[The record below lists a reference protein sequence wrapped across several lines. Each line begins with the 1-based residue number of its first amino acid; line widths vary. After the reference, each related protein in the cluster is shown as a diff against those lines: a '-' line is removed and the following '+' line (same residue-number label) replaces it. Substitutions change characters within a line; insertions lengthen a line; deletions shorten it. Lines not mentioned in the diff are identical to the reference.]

1 MMNNNYDV
9 IVIGGG
15 YFGSSISFHLSQA
28 GYKTMLLE
36 QKELASGSSGANYGC
51 IQVQDSNMGIS
62 MERTLRGFKGAMKLE
77 ETLGC
82 NLDLKEI
89 GSLIVAENDA
99 EMNELDKLYQEKK
112 DYGLPV
118 EFLNPQ
124 DIKKIEPY
132 IDEKI
137 LKGASYMTQGR
148 LTPWKLVYGFV
159 NKGKEFGLEVRE
171 WTKVVDYLRTGDV
184 IKGVVLE
191 NGEKIY
197 SRHVIITAGAHS
209 KKLGKLAG
217 IDIPVEYIK
226 GEAFVTEAVK
236 PMMNNFLSSAAFFTD
251 AHGDSSNCALAMM
264 QSKGGNFLIG
274 ETGSI
279 GPEDPDELKFFPS
292 KTHLRKMAGLGARF
306 YPALR
311 DLKILR
317 TFSVASPYTK
327 DMEPIFGKTSLEGL
341 YVAAGFKSCVVITT
355 AIGEEMTEI
364 IRNQDN

>member
-1 MMNNNYDV
+1 MNNNYDV

-15 YFGSSISFHLSQA
+15 YFGSSISYHLSQA
-28 GYKTMLLE
+28 GFKTLLLE

-62 MERTLRGFKGAMKLE
+62 LERTLRGFKGVMKLE

-82 NLDLKEI
+82 NLDMEEM

-99 EMNELDKLYQEKK
+99 EMIELEKLYNEKK

-118 EFLNPQ
+118 EFLNPK

-137 LKGASYMTQGR
+137 LRGASYMLQGR

-159 NKGKEFGLEVRE
+159 NKGKEYGLEVRK
-171 WTKVVDYLRTGDV
+171 WSKVVDYIRIGDV

-191 NGEKIY
+191 DGQKLHA
-197 SRHVIITAGAHS
+197 RHVIITAGAFS
-209 KKLGKLAG
+209 KKLGLLAG

-226 GEAFVTEAVK
+226 GEVFVTEAVK
-236 PMMNNFLSSAAFFTD
+236 PMMFNYLSSAAFFTD
-251 AHGDSSNCALAMM
+251 AHGDTSNCTIAMT
-264 QSKGGNFLIG
+264 QSSAGNFLIG
-274 ETGSI
+274 ETSSI
-279 GPEDPDELKFFPS
+279 GPEDPDKLNFFPS
-292 KTHLRKMAGLGARF
+292 KTHLSKMAGLGARF

-311 DLKILR
+311 DFKILR

-327 DMEPIFGKTSLEGL
+327 DMEPIFGKTSVEGL

-355 AIGEEMTEI
+355 AIGAEMTEI

>member
-1 MMNNNYDV
+1 MNNNYDV

-15 YFGSSISFHLSQA
+15 YFGSSISYHLSQA
-28 GYKTMLLE
+28 GFRTLLLE

-82 NLDLKEI
+82 NLDLKKM
-89 GSLIVAENDA
+89 GSLIVAENEA
-99 EMNELDKLYQEKK
+99 EMNELEKLYQEKK
-112 DYGLPV
+112 EYGLPV
-118 EFLNPQ
+118 EFLNPK

-137 LKGASYMTQGR
+137 LLGASYMSQAR

-159 NKGKEFGLEVRE
+159 NKGKVYGLEVRE
-171 WTKVVDYLRTGDV
+171 WSKVIDYIRTGDV
-184 IKGVVLE
+184 IKGVILE
-191 NGEKIY
+191 NGEKI
-197 SRHVIITAGAHS
+197 SGRHVIITAGAYS
-209 KKLGKLAG
+209 KKLGKIAG

-251 AHGDSSNCALAMM
+251 AHGDASNCALAMM
-264 QSKGGNFLIG
+264 QSNGGNFLIG
-274 ETGSI
+274 ETGST
-279 GPEDPDELKFFPS
+279 GPDDTDELNFFPS
-292 KTHLRKMAGLGARF
+292 RAHLSKMASLGARY
-306 YPALR
+306 YPVLR

-355 AIGEEMTEI
+355 AIGEEMTDI
-364 IRNQDN
+364 ITNQDN

>member
-1 MMNNNYDV
+1 MMNNNYDA

-15 YFGSSISFHLSQA
+15 YFGSSIGYHLSKA
-28 GYKTMLLE
+28 GFKTLLLE

-62 MERTLRGFKGAMKLE
+62 MERTLRGFQGAMKLE

-82 NLDLKEI
+82 KLDLMEM

-99 EMNELDKLYQEKK
+99 EMIELDKLYQEKK

-118 EFLNPQ
+118 EFLNSK
-124 DIKKIEPY
+124 DIKKLEPY
-132 IDEKI
+132 INEKI
-137 LKGASYMTQGR
+137 LLGASYMKQGR

-159 NKGKEFGLEVRE
+159 NKGKEYGLEVRE
-171 WTKVVDYLRTGDV
+171 HSKVVDYIRTGDV
-184 IKGVVLE
+184 IKGIVLE
-191 NGEKIY
+191 NGEIING
-197 SRHVIITAGAHS
+197 RHIIITAGAYS
-209 KKLGKLAG
+209 KKLGNLAG

-236 PMMNNFLSSAAFFTD
+236 PMMYNYLSSAAFFTD

-264 QSKGGNFLIG
+264 QSYEGNFLIG
-274 ETGSI
+274 ETSSI
-279 GPEDPDELKFFPS
+279 GPKDPDDLKFFPS
-292 KTHLRKMAGLGARF
+292 KTHLTKMAGLGARF

-311 DLKILR
+311 DLKVLR
-317 TFSVASPYTK
+317 TLSVASPYTK
-327 DMEPIFGKTSLEGL
+327 DMEPVFGKTSLEGL

-364 IRNQDN
+364 IRNQEN

>member
-1 MMNNNYDV
+1 MNNNYDV

-28 GYKTMLLE
+28 GYRTLLLE

-77 ETLGC
+77 LTLGC
-82 NLDLKEI
+82 NLDLKVM

-99 EMNELDKLYQEKK
+99 EIIELEKLYQEKK
-112 DYGLPV
+112 EYGLPV
-118 EFLNPQ
+118 ELLNPK

-132 IDEKI
+132 INEKI
-137 LKGASYMTQGR
+137 LRGASYMTQGR

-159 NKGKEFGLEVRE
+159 NKGKELGLEVRE
-171 WTKVVDYLRTGDV
+171 WSKVVDYIRIGDT

-191 NGEKIY
+191 NGERIEA
-197 SRHVIITAGAHS
+197 RHVIITAGAHS
-209 KKLGKLAG
+209 KKLGNLAG
-217 IDIPVEYIK
+217 INIPVEYIK
-226 GEAFVTEAVK
+226 GEAFVTERVK

-264 QSKGGNFLIG
+264 QSNEGNFLIG

-279 GPEDPDELKFFPS
+279 GPEDPDDLKFFPS
-292 KTHLRKMAGLGARF
+292 RTHLSKMAGLGVRF
-306 YPALR
+306 YPVLR

-327 DMEPIFGKTSLEGL
+327 DMEPIFGKTNLDGL

-364 IRNQDN
+364 IRKQDN